1 VDTGFFL
8 TLNDLRVMVALG
20 ILTFGF
26 LQYLPG
32 AELDTDVATFA
43 SPGDQ
48 EDPPAWDN
56 HTVKV
61 QWGTIV
67 YLHDTSSLRLY
78 NKAALTAQAG
88 EQSIRTIIPDIAA
101 CC

>member
-1 VDTGFFL
+1 MHAGIFL
-8 TLNDLRVMVALG
+8 TLYDLRVMVALG
-20 ILTFGF
+20 ILAFRF
-26 LQYLPG
+26 LQDLPG
-32 AELDTDVATFA
+32 AELDADVATFA
-43 SPGDQ
+43 APGDQ

-56 HTVKV
+56 HAVKV

-78 NKAALTAQAG
+78 NNAALTAQAG